1 MLQIPYKQQQPV
13 FVPGLAGA
21 RCGTTSRVPRERD
34 SRQGRMA
41 VLRGIFL
48 RVRAEVYV
56 CFFFRDDLRE
66 EEAAV
71 RLLLGLLGELKNSI
85 LACWIDSSIQRSMSF
100 RKVL

>member
-1 MLQIPYKQQQPV
+1 
-13 FVPGLAGA
+13 
-21 RCGTTSRVPRERD
+21 
-34 SRQGRMA
+34 MA

-71 RLLLGLLGELKNSI
+71 RVLLGLLGELKNSI
-85 LACWIDSSIQRSMSF
+85 LACWIDSSIQRS
-100 RKVL
+100 VNAG

>member
-1 MLQIPYKQQQPV
+1 
-13 FVPGLAGA
+13 
-21 RCGTTSRVPRERD
+21 
-34 SRQGRMA
+34 MA

-71 RLLLGLLGELKNSI
+71 RVLLGLLGELKNSI